1 MAELFTNIMQAI
13 IFLGLIVLGVLMKR
27 WIDALKGTVAA
38 QSQTI
43 TSQKTLLENLGN
55 VLNAADTP
63 KMLERVEAYKKFV
76 DQEKEA
82 AIQDLERKFAEERKE
97 LVRAGVET
105 TSELADDFIALI
117 VNLMP
122 YVPREDRKALIES
135 TNFSKRA
142 KSFLWS
148 AADKLADFSFVYVRF
163 SQVVPPP
170 LPLVDQGKK

>member
-1 MAELFTNIMQAI
+1 MRSTLQRC
-13 IFLGLIVLGVLMKR
+13 LSVLKPF
-27 WIDALKGTVAA
+27 KKTVDLA
-38 QSQTI
+38 
-43 TSQKTLLENLGN
+43 
-55 VLNAADTP
+55 
-63 KMLERVEAYKKFV
+63 
-76 DQEKEA
+76 KEA
-82 AIQDLERKFAEERKE
+82 AIQDLERKFEEERKE

-105 TSELADDFIALI
+105 TSELADDFLALI